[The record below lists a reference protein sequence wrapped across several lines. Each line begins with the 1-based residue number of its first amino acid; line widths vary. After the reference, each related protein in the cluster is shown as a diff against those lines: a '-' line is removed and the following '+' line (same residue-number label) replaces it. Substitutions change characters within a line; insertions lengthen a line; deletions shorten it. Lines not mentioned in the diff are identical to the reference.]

1 MPLSLG
7 KALYK
12 LNVLL
17 LLLIQHSDMY
27 HVHVLGLR
35 SDYLYYYSTEMTSEY
50 TSILKARDG
59 EEDVTSRLDE
69 RNGGGGQIRPP
80 ERRI

>member
-12 LNVLL
+12 LNVLLLL

-59 EEDVTSRLDE
+59 EEDVMSRLDE
-69 RNGGGGQIRPP
+69 RTGGGANKAT
-80 ERRI
+80 